1 MKYLTVLL
9 LNLSLSHSFACD
21 FTAPTINLDKAKK
34 SVELESV
41 SRSILTLVT
50 KELITIKEKPN
61 WLILH
66 KPKIISN
73 KENYY
78 SLEVIKDKFP
88 KNFQVAIQK
97 ENKLITLKVKLMAKD
112 PKPNRELTEFE
123 KSCGR
128 IPYSSIKY
136 N

>member
-1 MKYLTVLL
+1 MKYLTILL
-9 LNLSLSHSFACD
+9 LCLSLSHSFACD

-34 SVELESV
+34 SVEFESV

-66 KPKIISN
+66 KPKTISK

-78 SLEVIKDKFP
+78 SIEIIKDQFP
-88 KNFQVAIQK
+88 KNFEVSIQK
-97 ENKLITLKVKLMAKD
+97 GNKLITLKVKLMTKV
-112 PKPNRELTEFE
+112 LHF
-123 KSCGR
+123 
-128 IPYSSIKY
+128 SIFL
-136 N
+136 NTLNSAISLNGDI